1 MTEHNLRS
9 VLPRT
14 SPRWFTRRTQWRQL
28 GLDDEDLDKPKI
40 AVVNSS
46 SKLSPCFSHLDDIA
60 DRVVASIRQA
70 GGVGFEIRTVA
81 PTDFIMSAGRDGG
94 HVLAGRDLLA
104 HDIEAVVDGA
114 LLDGMICLASCDKTT
129 PGQLMAAARTD
140 VPTLI
145 VSCGYQAC
153 GTMPDGEPV
162 DIEEVFLRAGGLAR
176 GRIGFSELCEMSD
189 RAIAS
194 PGVCAGMGTAN
205 TMHLVAEA
213 LGMTI
218 PGYAPVAANS
228 SRMFEAVDAS
238 GPVILEAVAAGR
250 RPRRIL
256 TPAAIRNA
264 VKAVLAVSGSLNAV
278 KHLDAIAREAGAAV
292 DVAEEFR
299 RAAETIRPVTAV
311 RPNGPRGIEEFVA
324 AGGTLG
330 VIDALGA
337 EFDRSTSLV
346 TGATWEDALAG
357 WARPE
362 GEVIT
367 DLASPQGDHATIRLL
382 RGSLAPRLAIAKL
395 SVVEKR
401 PLTFRG
407 PARVY
412 DDAAEALEAITA
424 GEIAEGSVL
433 VLRGYGPVGRP
444 GMGMASNVAFA
455 LDGAGMASRIAFVT
469 DGQFSGLVNT
479 GIVVG
484 EVAPEGIGDA
494 PLALVRD
501 GDVIEID
508 IAAGRID
515 LAVDTAELADRA
527 AAAGAPAPPEGRGW
541 LEQFAAGYGARYA
554 TPVLTTATPS
564 LDTTGAAT

>member
-1 MTEHNLRS
+1 MSEQNLRS

-28 GLDDEDLDKPKI
+28 GLTDEDLDKPKI

-60 DRVVASIRQA
+60 DRVVASVREA

-81 PTDFIMSAGRDGG
+81 PTDFIMSAGREGG

-104 HDIEAVVDGA
+104 NDIEAVVDGA

-145 VSCGYQAC
+145 VSCGFQSC

-194 PGVCAGMGTAN
+194 PGVCSGMGTAN

-228 SRMFEAVDAS
+228 ARMYEAVDAS
-238 GPVILEAVAAGR
+238 GRVILDAIAEDR

-256 TPAAIRNA
+256 TPAALRNA
-264 VKAVLAVSGSLNAV
+264 VATVLAVSGSLNAV
-278 KHLDAIAREAGAAV
+278 KHLDAIAREAGADI

-299 RAAETIRPVTAV
+299 RAAETVRPVTAV
-311 RPNGPRGIEEFVA
+311 RPNGPSSIEDFVE
-324 AGGTLG
+324 AGGTRG
-330 VIDALGA
+330 VVEALGA
-337 EFDRSTSLV
+337 EFDRSAPLV
-346 TGATWEDALAG
+346 VGGTWDDALAG
-357 WARPE
+357 WTRPE
-362 GEVIT
+362 GDVIT
-367 DLASPQGDHATIRLL
+367 DLATPRGDHATIRLL

-395 SVVEKR
+395 SVVERR

-407 PARVY
+407 PACVY
-412 DDAAEALEAITA
+412 EDAAEALAAIA
-424 GEIAEGSVL
+424 DGAIPEGSVL

-484 EVAPEGIGDA
+484 EVAPEGIGNA

-501 GDVIEID
+501 GDVIDID

-515 LAVDTAELADRA
+515 LRVDAAELAARARSA
-527 AAAGAPAPPEGRGW
+527 AASPELAGRGW
-541 LEQFAAGYGARYA
+541 LEQFASGYDARYGGDPA
-554 TPVLTTATPS
+554 VTPS
-564 LDTTGAAT
+564 LDTTGATA